1 LLLVPLFLLILF
13 GYAVSM
19 DIESLTV
26 GILDGD
32 RTPESRRLAELMR
45 APDLFEQADDVLE
58 VPRGRR
64 SRPGGGTN
72 GCGDRDISRIWKS
85 ISGRWT
91 AVRPSSRR
99 RVQCYCCHDGSECHR
114 GGSLRFESTITT
126 GNADTS
132 ITGIDTRR
140 PVDFRPRIWFNPEL
154 RSTVFLVPGLI
165 SFIMV
170 ITAVISTALSV
181 VREKEKGT
189 MEMLEAAP
197 LQPVVLIL
205 GKTIPYMAISL
216 GETVLILIAGRQ
228 LFGVVVQGSY
238 PALALVTVLFLLSCL
253 GMGLFISTI
262 ANSQQVAFLIA
273 TVVTVLPSFILSG
286 FVFPIRNMPLPIRLV
301 TLIIPGRYF
310 LSAERALMIRGAG
323 FSAIWKECAALALLL
338 GLPAGCQQPTPGTR
352 EGQEMIGHMIRKSSD
367 SSSGTGACF
376 PSSLSHRCCSFFF
389 LGTRR
394 IWTLR
399 TCLCSSVIWIVHP
412 RAGLWRLNSSLQA
425 ISCPRERSLPN
436 QRLQRKWKSGALR
449 PPSSFRRLRPGC
461 GIGDTA
467 DRVLHRRTDPIP
479 PPHPLP

>member
-1 LLLVPLFLLILF
+1 MNLALTAIIKKEFRQILRDPRTLGILLLVPLFLLILF

-58 VPRGRR
+58 VPEDADRALEEGRMDAVIVI
-64 SRPGGGTN
+64 SPGYGRALAAGG
-72 GCGDRDISRIWKS
+72 
-85 ISGRWT
+85 
-91 AVRPSSRR
+91 RPS
-99 RVQCYCCHDGSECHR
+99 VQVLVDGSNVTVATTAQNAIEAALSDLNQR
-114 GGSLRFESTITT
+114 LQLEMRILQSPASTP
-126 GNADTS
+126 AV
-132 ITGIDTRR
+132 

-323 FSAIWKECAALALLL
+323 FSAIWKECAALALFSVFLL
-338 GLPAGCQQPTPGTR
+338 AV
-352 EGQEMIGHMIRKSSD
+352 SS
-367 SSSGTGACF
+367 
-376 PSSLSHRCCSFFF
+376 
-389 LGTRR
+389 
-394 IWTLR
+394 
-399 TCLCSSVIWIVHP
+399 
-412 RAGLWRLNSSLQA
+412 
-425 ISCPRERSLPN
+425 
-436 QRLQRKWKSGALR
+436 
-449 PPSSFRRLRPGC
+449 RRLARGR
-461 GIGDTA
+461 G
-467 DRVLHRRTDPIP
+467 RR
-479 PPHPLP
+479 